1 MPEINGSNIIVAIDP
16 AGGTTYKLIVCL
28 TSNTMTTGITE
39 LDASSKCSPSG
50 KWIPG
55 TKIDQTISGEGNL
68 LDPDTGIP
76 TNIGFP
82 ELYSLMTQGTI
93 VTCKFGKVSPTTGE
107 AVYSGSAFITKCEEV
122 APFDALVTF
131 SFTLRASSPPLTQT
145 VTY

>member
-1 MPEINGSNIIVAIDP
+1 MSEVNGSSYIVAIDP

-28 TSNTMTTGITE
+28 TSNTLTTGITE

-55 TKIDQTISGEGNL
+55 TKIDQTISGQANL
-68 LDPDTGIP
+68 LDPDTGTP

-82 ELYSLMTQGTI
+82 ELYSLMVQGTI

-107 AVYSGSAFITKCEEV
+107 ATYAGTAFITKCEEI
-122 APFDALVTF
+122 APFDGLITF
-131 SFTLRASSPPLTQT
+131 SFTLRSAAPPFTQT
-145 VTY
+145 VIY